1 MKRNIIVVLWIA
13 VLIFTMGGAASAQ
26 NQPPATPQEQPADNM
41 ELVKQKVRTDKK
53 LFIAENMELT
63 EAQAEAFWPVYEKYQ
78 AELEKSFDRMA
89 KLIEK
94 YADNYETLTDEMAK
108 KIVNEWFEIEEKELK
123 LRSSYLP
130 KFRKVLPEIKV
141 ARYFQLESKITAI
154 VDYAMAAN
162 IPLFK

>member
-1 MKRNIIVVLWIA
+1 MNRKVIAMLGAA
-13 VLIFTMGGAASAQ
+13 VLLLTIVGTAAAQ
-26 NQPPATPQEQPADNM
+26 DQPADNM

-63 EAQAEAFWPVYEKYQ
+63 EEQAAAFWPVYESYQ
-78 AELEKSFDRMA
+78 AELEKNFDRMA

-94 YADNYETLTDEMAK
+94 YAANYETLTDAMAK
-108 KIVNEWFEIEEKELK
+108 KIVNEWFDIEEKELK
-123 LRSSYLP
+123 LRKSYLP

>member
-1 MKRNIIVVLWIA
+1 MKRNISVMLWTA
-13 VLIFTMGGAASAQ
+13 VLFLTLGGAAAAQ
-26 NQPPATPQEQPADNM
+26 DQQPADNM

-108 KIVNEWFEIEEKELK
+108 KIDNEWVEIEEKELK